1 MKGWLVLHDP
11 RSMLHG
17 LKSPRRSLF
26 AWGLV
31 SLLLAVGLLT
41 ACGSTK
47 PPAALAV
54 EAYLQALVDKD
65 EARLVSLTC
74 PDFEESALM
83 ELDSF
88 SLVKTRLEGL
98 DCQAQAQDDTASVT
112 CQGQILA
119 TYGTEDQQFDLSER
133 TFQVKNSG
141 GDWLVCGQ

>member
-1 MKGWLVLHDP
+1 
-11 RSMLHG
+11 ML
-17 LKSPRRSLF
+17 
-26 AWGLV
+26 A
-31 SLLLAVGLLT
+31 AGLLS
-41 ACGSTK
+41 ACGSSK

-119 TYGTEDQQFDLSER
+119 TYGTEDQQFDLSGR
-133 TFQVKNSG
+133 TYQVKNVG